1 MRNTLL
7 TTINCIS
14 YLPEQPK
21 LHIRSQQYE
30 LLPIIFRC
38 GSNSFLIPYII
49 LSHTPLYYLYSHSRP
64 QRWEFIKEKK
74 KVRKREN
81 KKTRKQENKKTRTRP
96 RKRSRKHEKK
106 KENKNST
113 KKVIKKKRKNF
124 LITFLVEFFFSFLF
138 LVFLLSCFLLKIPT
152 SNVR

>member
-81 KKTRKQENKKTRTRP
+81 KKTRKQK
-96 RKRSRKHEKK
+96 
-106 KENKNST
+106 NKNST
-113 KKVIKKKRKNF
+113 KKAIKKTLKSGSKHVLDQESVQGKNIKNF
-124 LITFLVEFFFSFLF
+124 LFFLIVFLVDCLVEFLFSTHGASLG
-138 LVFLLSCFLLKIPT
+138 L
-152 SNVR
+152 